1 MPAYQLKQT
10 GPHEETKK
18 KSGKT
23 EEKKEQL
30 RKEIE
35 EYTGPGSVY
44 RRKLQRFM
52 EKHGIWSI
60 GELDYEWRLVF
71 AGELHALAKP
81 KYHSCYLKYF
91 DHIKQYDM
99 RKRGRPQVSR
109 IPPRYPYEDR
119 LLFLPYHPAQ
129 ELVER
134 LDTCPERPEWVWD
147 FSKEA
152 PGKMKRQI
160 FDVLNYFLRED
171 ENGKLLREHLKG
183 LWRFYRF
190 CVEEQVEDIE
200 QMAFDQSRKYRDQAV
215 EAGQPKAAGI
225 LDQCWK
231 ILFLQA
237 KAIHWDA
244 DVWYLE
250 RLSLQPERIDPS
262 SPVVSLSFVEVT
274 YDRNRQL
281 LKKYMKY
288 GLGLTDLSLRYL
300 QAEMID
306 IRNFL
311 KEIPQDACDMTE
323 TGFREYFQRLQE
335 KRLEAETFNRKV
347 MALQHFYG
355 FLKAREYVGQIPF
368 HGEYYLKKTLPLH
381 HDRSV
386 EEQVSDEILKK
397 LHRFPEH
404 LRLMYLH
411 LWGIGLRISEVCS
424 LKGDAYYIQGRDA
437 WIQVYQVKL
446 RTYKRIPIPEAV
458 YRLMQVYLKKHG
470 IEADSYVFQ
479 NKKGSAYQS
488 MTFRKQMIKYC
499 CELGIKDG
507 EYLFRSHDY
516 RHGVATRFYDSGV
529 SIQGVRDYLGHA
541 YEEMTRQYIDY
552 MPERLDRASGEFFIK
567 PGNSLMACLKGGG
580 D

>member
-1 MPAYQLKQT
+1 MPAYQLKRT
-10 GPHEETKK
+10 GPHKETEEN
-18 KSGKT
+18 GGRT
-23 EEKKEQL
+23 EEKKEKL

-35 EYTGPGSVY
+35 GYTGTGSIY

-52 EKHGIWSI
+52 ERHGIWSI

-71 AGELHALAKP
+71 ARELHTLAKP
-81 KYHSCYLKYF
+81 RYHTLYLKYF

-99 RKRGRPQVSR
+99 RKQGRPQLSQ
-109 IPPRYPYEDR
+109 IPPKYPYEDS

-129 ELVER
+129 ELVKR
-134 LDTCPERPEWVWD
+134 LDTCPEQPEWVWD

-171 ENGKLLREHLKG
+171 GNGKLLREHLRR

-190 CVEEQVEDIE
+190 CIEEQVKDIE
-200 QMAFDQSRKYRDQAV
+200 QMAL
-215 EAGQPKAAGI
+215 GQIREYQKQVTEEGLPRAAGI
-225 LDQCWK
+225 LDRCKK
-231 ILFLQA
+231 ILFVQA
-237 KAIHWDA
+237 EEIHWDA
-244 DVWYLE
+244 DIWYLE
-250 RLSLQPERIDPS
+250 RLSLQPERTDPS
-262 SPVVSLSFVEVT
+262 NPVVSLSFVEIT
-274 YDRNRQL
+274 HSRNRQL
-281 LKKYMKY
+281 LKNYMKY

-300 QAEMID
+300 QGEMMS

-311 KEIPQDACDMTE
+311 NEISQDACNMTE
-323 TGFREYFQRLQE
+323 AGFREYFQRLQE
-335 KRLEAETFNRKV
+335 QRIGAETFNRKV
-347 MALQHFYG
+347 MALEHFYS
-355 FLKAREYVGQIPF
+355 FLKAKGFVQRLPF
-368 HGEYYLKKTLPLH
+368 HGEYYLKKNVPKH

-386 EEQVSDEILKK
+386 EEEVCDEILKK
-397 LHRFPEH
+397 LYQFPEH

-458 YRLMQVYLKKHG
+458 YQLMQVYLKKHG
-470 IEADSYVFQ
+470 IGADSYVFR
-479 NKKGSAYQS
+479 NKKGDAYQS
-488 MTFRKQMIKYC
+488 MTFRSQMIKYC
-499 CELGIKDG
+499 RELGIQDG
-507 EYLFRSHDY
+507 EYLFQSHDY

-552 MPERLDRASGEFFIK
+552 MPDRLDRISGEFFAK

>member
-1 MPAYQLKQT
+1 M
-10 GPHEETKK
+10 
-18 KSGKT
+18 
-23 EEKKEQL
+23 
-30 RKEIE
+30 
-35 EYTGPGSVY
+35 
-44 RRKLQRFM
+44 
-52 EKHGIWSI
+52 
-60 GELDYEWRLVF
+60 
-71 AGELHALAKP
+71 
-81 KYHSCYLKYF
+81 
-91 DHIKQYDM
+91 
-99 RKRGRPQVSR
+99 
-109 IPPRYPYEDR
+109 
-119 LLFLPYHPAQ
+119 
-129 ELVER
+129 
-134 LDTCPERPEWVWD
+134 
-147 FSKEA
+147 
-152 PGKMKRQI
+152 
-160 FDVLNYFLRED
+160 DVTHN
-171 ENGKLLREHLKG
+171 
-183 LWRFYRF
+183 
-190 CVEEQVEDIE
+190 
-200 QMAFDQSRKYRDQAV
+200 
-215 EAGQPKAAGI
+215 
-225 LDQCWK
+225 
-231 ILFLQA
+231 
-237 KAIHWDA
+237 
-244 DVWYLE
+244 
-250 RLSLQPERIDPS
+250 
-262 SPVVSLSFVEVT
+262 
-274 YDRNRQL
+274 RNRQL

-323 TGFREYFQRLQE
+323 TDFRRYFQRLQE
-335 KRLEAETFNRKV
+335 KRLAAETFNRKV

-397 LHRFPEH
+397 LYRFPEH

-424 LKGDAYYIQGRDA
+424 LKGDAYYIQGRDR

-446 RTYKRIPIPEAV
+446 RTYKRIPIPEAI
-458 YRLMQVYLKKHG
+458 YRLMQVYLKKHS

-479 NKKGSAYQS
+479 NKKGGAYQS
-488 MTFRKQMIKYC
+488 MTFRSQMIRC
-499 CELGIKDG
+499 CRELGIQDG

-552 MPERLDRASGEFFIK
+552 MPERLDRASGEFFTK